1 MVTLASDMAPPMAHY
16 TLEIL
21 YWVIGKVLIS
31 NTLFFEL
38 TDNGGGRPY

>member
-1 MVTLASDMAPPMAHY
+1 
-16 TLEIL
+16 L
-21 YWVIGKVLIS
+21 YWVMGKVLIS